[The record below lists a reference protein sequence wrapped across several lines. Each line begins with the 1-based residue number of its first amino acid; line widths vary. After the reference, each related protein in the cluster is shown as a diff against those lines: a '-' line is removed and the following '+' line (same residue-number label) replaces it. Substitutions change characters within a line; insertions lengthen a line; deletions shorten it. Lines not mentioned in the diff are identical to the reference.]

1 MYLHGRIF
9 LCTSVS
15 SVMIVQVHRL
25 GEACLHIIAS
35 ASCMTNASEVCQQ
48 TGADSF
54 TSSLCGWS
62 HSASDCVTV
71 Q

>member
-1 MYLHGRIF
+1 
-9 LCTSVS
+9 
-15 SVMIVQVHRL
+15 MIVQVHRL

-48 TGADSF
+48 TDADSF